1 MLTKKVNLAYCDMIA
16 YGIKESIGRATNGF
30 VTADRVNYDL
40 APEGYLQSTTKFVEM
55 VDENGTRYRVTVE
68 QL

>member
-1 MLTKKVNLAYCDMIA
+1 MINDKVKLAYCDMIA
-16 YGIKESIGRATNGF
+16 FGIKDTINRATNGF

-40 APEGYLQSTTKFVEM
+40 APEGHMQSTTKFIEM
-55 VDENGTRYRVTVE
+55 FDENGTRYRVTVE

>member
-1 MLTKKVNLAYCDMIA
+1 MIA
-16 YGIKESIGRATNGF
+16 FGIKDTINRATNGF

-40 APEGYLQSTTKFVEM
+40 APEGYMQSTTKFIEM
-55 VDENGTRYRVTVE
+55 FDENGTRYRVTVE